1 MPRVEFFYWND
12 CPSHERAL
20 ALLREVM
27 AEEHI
32 QSPVEIVEVKTEAEA
47 EQYQFYG
54 SPTIRIDGADIAP
67 LTEYSTQPSL
77 TCRAYRRADGR
88 ISPLPPR
95 ELLVAAL
102 RRTARVENEITI
114 AGEALSGRGFF
125 ATGKACGVARGR
137 AP

>member
-1 MPRVEFFYWND
+1 MPKVEFLYWAD

-27 AEEHI
+27 TEEQI
-32 QSPVEIVEVKTEAEA
+32 QAPVEIVEVKTEAEA
-47 EQYQFYG
+47 QQYKFYG

-67 LTEYSTQPSL
+67 LTEYSIQPTL

-95 ELLVAAL
+95 DAIVAAF
-102 RRTARVENEITI
+102 RQASTV
-114 AGEALSGRGFF
+114 
-125 ATGKACGVARGR
+125 
-137 AP
+137 

>member
-1 MPRVEFFYWND
+1 MPKVEFLYWAD

-27 AEEHI
+27 TEEQI
-32 QSPVEIVEVKTEAEA
+32 QAPVEIVEVKTEAEA
-47 EQYQFYG
+47 QQYKFYG

-67 LTEYSTQPSL
+67 LTEYSVQPSL

-95 ELLVAAL
+95 DSIVAAF
-102 RRTARVENEITI
+102 RQASTV
-114 AGEALSGRGFF
+114 
-125 ATGKACGVARGR
+125 
-137 AP
+137 

>member
-1 MPRVEFFYWND
+1 MPKVEFLYWAD

-27 AEEHI
+27 AEEQI
-32 QSPVEIVEVKTEAEA
+32 QAPVEIVEVKTEAEA
-47 EQYQFYG
+47 QQYQFYG

-67 LTEYSTQPSL
+67 LTEYSMQPTL

-95 ELLVAAL
+95 DSIVAAF
-102 RRTARVENEITI
+102 RRASTV
-114 AGEALSGRGFF
+114 
-125 ATGKACGVARGR
+125 
-137 AP
+137 